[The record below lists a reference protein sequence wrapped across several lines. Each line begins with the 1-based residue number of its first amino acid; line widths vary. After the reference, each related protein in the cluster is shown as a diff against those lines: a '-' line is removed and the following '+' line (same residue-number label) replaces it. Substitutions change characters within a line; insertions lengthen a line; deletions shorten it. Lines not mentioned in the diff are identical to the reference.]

1 MRLFTYGDSWT
12 EGVGG
17 NIEEEIKTDVP
28 EERTIIRQK
37 YCWPTHL
44 SDLLNCG
51 FQNNGVGGFSNNAIF
66 NTIHHNLKNGIIN
79 QDDFVVIMW
88 SSSLRDS
95 LPFFPNE
102 DDFFI
107 WGKRYKSKNHL
118 FKHIFGGGKG
128 NLYTKKEYGDFHMK
142 FEFQLTPGANNGL
155 GIRAPLE
162 GDAAYVGMEL
172 QILDNTA
179 PIYAKLQPYQ
189 YHGSVYGII
198 AAKQGFS
205 KPVGEWNQQ
214 EVIAV
219 GNKIKVILNGEVI
232 LDGDIA
238 EATKAGTADHKEHPG
253 LLNKTGHIGFL
264 GHGDSLRFRNLRIK
278 DIVEPILPVKKKKKS

>member
-118 FKHIFGGGKG
+118 FKHIFGGGKETLSNFNRIDKDYRDYYIA
-128 NLYTKKEYGDFHMK
+128 NLYTDTYYDIVNQNYILYLQFIFKQMGIRYLFCDAFDNMINSDIIDIIDKTNLIDESRYWGYKSKTMANLLIDTNRKNVWEDNNYWTKNTAGKH
-142 FEFQLTPGANNGL
+142 PNNNGYKL
-155 GIRAPLE
+155 I
-162 GDAAYVGMEL
+162 GDALYKF
-172 QILDNTA
+172 IIDN
-179 PIYAKLQPYQ
+179 KLLTQC
-189 YHGSVYGII
+189 
-198 AAKQGFS
+198 
-205 KPVGEWNQQ
+205 
-214 EVIAV
+214 
-219 GNKIKVILNGEVI
+219 
-232 LDGDIA
+232 
-238 EATKAGTADHKEHPG
+238 
-253 LLNKTGHIGFL
+253 
-264 GHGDSLRFRNLRIK
+264 
-278 DIVEPILPVKKKKKS
+278 KSNNSYLI

>member
-118 FKHIFGGGKG
+118 FKHIFGGDKETLSNFNRIEKDYRDYYIT
-128 NLYTKKEYGDFHMK
+128 NLYTDTYYDIVNQNYILYLQFIFKQMGIRYLFCDAFDNMINSDIIDIIDKTNLIDESRYWGYKSKTMANLLIDTNRKNVWEDNNYWTKNTAGKH
-142 FEFQLTPGANNGL
+142 PNNNGYKL
-155 GIRAPLE
+155 I
-162 GDAAYVGMEL
+162 GDALYKF
-172 QILDNTA
+172 IIDN
-179 PIYAKLQPYQ
+179 KLLTQC
-189 YHGSVYGII
+189 
-198 AAKQGFS
+198 
-205 KPVGEWNQQ
+205 
-214 EVIAV
+214 
-219 GNKIKVILNGEVI
+219 
-232 LDGDIA
+232 
-238 EATKAGTADHKEHPG
+238 
-253 LLNKTGHIGFL
+253 
-264 GHGDSLRFRNLRIK
+264 
-278 DIVEPILPVKKKKKS
+278 KSNNSYLI

>member
-1 MRLFTYGDSWT
+1 MILNDAYAL
-12 EGVGG
+12 EV
-17 NIEEEIKTDVP
+17 EEILD
-28 EERTIIRQK
+28 EHALTI
-37 YCWPTHL
+37 
-44 SDLLNCG
+44 DE
-51 FQNNGVGGFSNNAIF
+51 NGELAIY
-66 NTIHHNLKNGIIN
+66 
-79 QDDFVVIMW
+79 
-88 SSSLRDS
+88 
-95 LPFFPNE
+95 P
-102 DDFFI
+102 
-107 WGKRYKSKNHL
+107 KR
-118 FKHIFGGGKG
+118 GGKG

-162 GDAAYVGMEL
+162 GDAAYVAMEL

-198 AAKQGFS
+198 PSKQGFL

-238 EATKAGTADHKEHPG
+238 EATKSGTADHKEHPG
-253 LLNKTGHIGFL
+253 LFNKTGHIGFL